1 MIKRVLLLLPLVACT
16 SAPPATPPVPE
27 VSIAAHSVIPL
38 PVSVQLSAGEPFRVD
53 SLTAIYIDEGAGA
66 EVANVAGHLQAM
78 LSPPVRAAVNR
89 VAPGAPVPA
98 GSFMLRLDADASKG
112 AESYE
117 VDVSSAAVTITARTP
132 AGLFYGVQTV
142 RQLMPASV
150 EHPFALSRRLTV
162 PAGRITDSP
171 RFEWRG
177 MMLDVSRHFLGVRD
191 VKRFVDLMSLY
202 KLNRLHLHL
211 SDDQGWRI
219 EIKSRP
225 NLTAFGGR
233 TQVGGG
239 AGGFYTQEEY
249 REIVAYAAS
258 RFITIVPEIDMPG
271 HTNAALASIPE
282 LNCDGVSPPPYFGIR
297 VGFSALCVDSA
308 RIYPIIDDVVRE
320 ISAMTP
326 GPWFHIGGDE
336 VEKLSHE
343 QYVRFIERM
352 EVMVGAHGKKMIGWG
367 EIAPAN
373 LSPSTIVQHWKK
385 DSSFV
390 HAARGGKVIMSPSS
404 KVYLDMK
411 YDSATTLGLRWAGLI
426 PLMTAYDWDPATFF
440 PGVGEDAV
448 IGVEA
453 PLWSET
459 LLKVQDFEFLA
470 FPRLIAV
477 SEVAWTRAA
486 QTGWDGFSRRLE
498 MQSARLDALGINR
511 PRF

>member
-1 MIKRVLLLLPLVACT
+1 MIKRVLPLMLLAACT
-16 SAPPATPPVPE
+16 STPPATTPVPE
-27 VSIAAHSVIPL
+27 VRLLEHSIIPL
-38 PVSVQLSAGEPFRVD
+38 PVSVQLDAAEPFRVD
-53 SLTAIYIDEGAGA
+53 SLTGIYIDEGADA
-66 EVANVAGHLQAM
+66 SVDNVAEHLRAM
-78 LSPPVRAAVNR
+78 LTPPIRAAVSR
-89 VAPGAPVPA
+89 LGPGAPLPA
-98 GSFMLRLDADASKG
+98 GSFRLRLDSDAARG
-112 AESYE
+112 LEAYE
-117 VDVSSAAVTITARTP
+117 VDITSASVTVTARTP

-150 EHPFALSRRLTV
+150 EHPFALARRLTI

-202 KLNRLHLHL
+202 KMNRLHLHL

-225 NLTAFGGR
+225 NLTAFGGL

-239 AGGFYTQEEY
+239 AGGFYTQDEY
-249 REIVAYAAS
+249 RDIVAYAAS

-308 RIYPIIDDVVRE
+308 RIYPIIDDMVRE

-336 VEKLSHE
+336 VEKLSHQ
-343 QYVRFIERM
+343 QYVAFIERM
-352 EVMVGAHGKKMIGWG
+352 EQIVGSHGKRMIGWG

-411 YDSATTLGLRWAGLI
+411 YDSATVLGLRWAGLVSI
-426 PLMTAYDWDPATFF
+426 RTAYDWDPATFF
-440 PGVGEDAV
+440 PGVGADAV
-448 IGVEA
+448 LGVEA

-459 LLKVQDFEFLA
+459 LLKVQDFEYLA

-477 SEVAWTRAA
+477 AEVGWTRPAA
-486 QTGWDGFSRRLE
+486 MGWDGFSRRLDL
-498 MQSARLDALGINR
+498 QSSRLDALGVNR
-511 PRF
+511 PR